1 MEKKQLLAPDGKRL
15 SGRGE
20 KDLRDMRV
28 SVGLL
33 KKASGSALV
42 EWGRNKVLAAVY
54 GPREVFP
61 KHLTDPYKAL
71 VNCRYVMAPFSSL
84 EEHGRA
90 GPNRRSIEIS
100 KVMKHVFENVILVK
114 QFPKTAIDIT
124 VEVLQSDGGT
134 RVAAVTAASLA
145 LVDAGIPVRDVVSA
159 VSVGKVGGKIVAD
172 LDKDEDNYGDSDM
185 PIAISHRTGE
195 IVLWQMDGMLSR
207 AELAQGL
214 ELASEVTRLVRE
226 KQVAALKEKYG
237 SAAEASGTA
246 ASSDLS

>member
-1 MEKKQLLAPDGKRL
+1 MEKKQLLAPDGSRL

-20 KDLRDMRV
+20 KDLRDMRI

-33 KKASGSALV
+33 KKANGSALV

-61 KHLTDPYKAL
+61 KHLTNPYKAL
-71 VNCRYVMAPFSSL
+71 VNCRYIMAPFSSL

-100 KVMKHVFENVILVK
+100 KVMKHVFENVVLVK
-114 QFPKTAIDIT
+114 QFPKTAID
-124 VEVLQSDGGT
+124 VNAEVLQSDGGT
-134 RVAAVTAASLA
+134 RVAAITAASLA
-145 LVDAGIPVRDVVSA
+145 LVDAGIPVKDIVSA

-195 IVLWQMDGMLSR
+195 IVLWQMDGMLTR

-214 ELASEVTRLVRE
+214 ELAFEVTRMVRE

-237 SAAEASGTA
+237 SAVEASGTA
-246 ASSDLS
+246 VANGV